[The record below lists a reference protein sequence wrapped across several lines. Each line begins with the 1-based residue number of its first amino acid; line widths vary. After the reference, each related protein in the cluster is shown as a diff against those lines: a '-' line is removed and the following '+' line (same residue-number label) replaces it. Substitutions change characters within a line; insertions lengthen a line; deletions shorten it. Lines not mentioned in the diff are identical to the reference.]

1 MAISPDAAHNRANW
15 DRRSDEYQERNAEFI
30 GRKDEPRWGMW
41 QLPDS
46 ELGILGDVDGKDVLE
61 LGCGAAQ
68 WSILL
73 ARRGARVVGL
83 DNSGRQL
90 EHARELMAAAGVDFP
105 ARPRQRRRGAAAGRE
120 LRRRLLRPRRR

>member
-1 MAISPDAAHNRANW
+1 MTSPDAAHNRANW

-46 ELGILGDVDGKDVLE
+46 ELGILGDVAGKDVLE

-73 ARRGARVVGL
+73 AQRGARCVGL
-83 DNSGRQL
+83 DNSARQIGR
-90 EHARELMAAAGVDFP
+90 ASCRERV
-105 ARPRQRRRGAAAGRE
+105 
-120 LRRRLLRPRRR
+120 